1 MHIYVFVIYVLV
13 KSSEDA
19 KLPFWSLIPIK
30 CFYCIYADECATA
43 DLMKDTQNHQ
53 PLRDVEQFEGQHT
66 SELLDTAGEV
76 GRKQAVPEESSATW
90 TAQRKA
96 LQSAIAFCGYR
107 FLRDPQLAG
116 LRNATTMLK
125 SVPVVD
131 IHDCNNTETFNWETL
146 EYQTSSGRRKDEV
159 PEPEYVRGLSAVGF
173 KACRGVYRTG
183 RELEYEFRRV
193 IETLYER
200 VQQKIDSGKDSLQY
214 FHLTTQAAT
223 LVDLMSSWVLEVR
236 K

>member
-1 MHIYVFVIYVLV
+1 M
-13 KSSEDA
+13 
-19 KLPFWSLIPIK
+19 
-30 CFYCIYADECATA
+30 CATA
-43 DLMKDTQNHQ
+43 DLMEDTQNHQ
-53 PLRDVEQFEGQHT
+53 LPGDVEHFEEGLT
-66 SELLDTAGEV
+66 SELLDTAGE
-76 GRKQAVPEESSATW
+76 GGSKQAVAEESSATW
-90 TAQRKA
+90 TVQRKA

-116 LRNATTMLK
+116 LRNSTTMLK

-131 IHDCNNTETFNWETL
+131 INDCKDAGTFNWETL
-146 EYQTSSGRRKDEV
+146 EYQTSSGRREDEV
-159 PEPEYVRGLSAVGF
+159 PEPEYVRGLAAVGF

-183 RELEYEFRRV
+183 REVEYEFRRV
-193 IETLYER
+193 VETLYER

-223 LVDLMSSWVLEVR
+223 LVDLMASWVLEVR

>member
-1 MHIYVFVIYVLV
+1 M
-13 KSSEDA
+13 
-19 KLPFWSLIPIK
+19 
-30 CFYCIYADECATA
+30 CASA

-53 PLRDVEQFEGQHT
+53 LSMDVEQLKGQTT
-66 SELLDTAGEV
+66 SELLAITREEGS
-76 GRKQAVPEESSATW
+76 KQAVVEEFSPAW
-90 TAQRKA
+90 TTQRKA

-107 FLRDPQLAG
+107 LLRDPQLAG

-125 SVPVVD
+125 SVPVFD
-131 IHDCNNTETFNWETL
+131 IHDCIDSGTFNWETL
-146 EYQTSSGRRKDEV
+146 ESRRKDEV
-159 PEPEYVRGLSAVGF
+159 HEPEYVRGLAAVGY

-183 RELEYEFRRV
+183 REVEFEFRRV

-200 VQQKIDSGKDSLQY
+200 VQQKIDSGKDNLQY

-223 LVDLMSSWVLEVR
+223 LVDLMASWVLEVR